1 SHARGQRVPIVRALN
16 GPGRSRSQNF
26 PGSKSVMATKHVSP
40 SIRQWI
46 ITLVCLCAGAGVA
59 KTADRLNTTPAE
71 CAARDLKVVTLIEVP
86 GPAQAVG
93 ADQLADAAFTMMR
106 ARQACH
112 DGRVTDGLAI
122 YDSVL
127 LAPRFAQVR

>member
-1 SHARGQRVPIVRALN
+1 
-16 GPGRSRSQNF
+16 
-26 PGSKSVMATKHVSP
+26 MATKHVSH
-40 SIRQWI
+40 SMRQWI
-46 ITLVCLCAGAGVA
+46 LTLVCLCAGAGIA

-71 CAARDLKVVTLIEVP
+71 CAARDLRVVTLIEDH
-86 GPAQAVG
+86 GQAQDVG

-112 DGRVTDGLAI
+112 DGRVADGLAI

>member
-1 SHARGQRVPIVRALN
+1 
-16 GPGRSRSQNF
+16 
-26 PGSKSVMATKHVSP
+26 MTKHASLSV
-40 SIRQWI
+40 RQWI
-46 ITLVCLCAGAGVA
+46 ITVACLCAGAGIA

-71 CAARDLKVVTLIEVP
+71 CAARDLKLVTLIEDH
-86 GPAQAVG
+86 GQAQDVA
-93 ADQLADAAFTMMR
+93 ADQLADAAFTMLR

-112 DGRVTDGLAI
+112 EGRVADGLAI